1 MEDEKVIPTVQ
12 ELAGFDL
19 NDPSVIELIHQAQ
32 ESDAADRELTIKQ
45 ALKKYKKAVFW
56 AMLLS
61 TSLVMEG
68 YDLVIVRSLPDIF
81 WILNGPRYP
90 FRTNLQHRLPLFT
103 VNNSS
108 KLVLEHTARL
118 KNTISLRHHGSPAC
132 QTPPSWAS

>member
-19 NDPSVIELIHQAQ
+19 NDPAVIELIHQAQ

-61 TSLVMEG
+61 TSLIMEG
-68 YDLVIVRSLPDIF
+68 YDLVIVRSLF
-81 WILNGPRYP
+81 WTPKDPKYLFPTDFQRRSLLSMANNNFKLDLEHGTKLKGIISSRRHGSQA
-90 FRTNLQHRLPLFT
+90 FRTQP
-103 VNNSS
+103 SS
-108 KLVLEHTARL
+108 A
-118 KNTISLRHHGSPAC
+118 
-132 QTPPSWAS
+132 SWQA

>member
-45 ALKKYKKAVFW
+45 ALMKYKKAVFW

-68 YDLVIVRSLPDIF
+68 YDLVIVSPLSGVLWIMDAPKYPSILTSNIDHFFLRPTTIPKSF
-81 WILNGPRYP
+81 WNIQRVS
-90 FRTNLQHRLPLFT
+90 RT
-103 VNNSS
+103 
-108 KLVLEHTARL
+108 
-118 KNTISLRHHGSPAC
+118 
-132 QTPPSWAS
+132 